1 MKNTVENSQID
12 EFIANL
18 KGRKAY
24 EQKKAIKLGFANFE
38 DYIADKI
45 SNQFSDTPNVCK
57 APKQRVRRKNN
68 TKQSRLLLVVA
79 VDKSQMLV
87 VIKLNRQTQL
97 NLFKVLL
104 QTNG

>member
-1 MKNTVENSQID
+1 MHFNKFEAIMKNTLENSQID

-45 SNQFSDTPNVCK
+45 SNQFSDTSNVCK
-57 APKQRVRRKNN
+57 APKHRVRPRNK
-68 TKQSRLLLVVA
+68 TKTKLV
-79 VDKSQMLV
+79 
-87 VIKLNRQTQL
+87 T
-97 NLFKVLL
+97 
-104 QTNG
+104 TCGCC

>member
-24 EQKKAIKLGFANFE
+24 DQKKVIKLGFANFE

-45 SNQFSDTPNVCK
+45 SNQLRILQMF
-57 APKQRVRRKNN
+57 VRLLSSECGIKI
-68 TKQSRLLLVVA
+68 TLKQSRLLLVVA
-79 VDKSQMLV
+79 VDKSQLIV
-87 VIKLNRQTQL
+87 VIKPNRQIHL

-104 QTNG
+104 PN